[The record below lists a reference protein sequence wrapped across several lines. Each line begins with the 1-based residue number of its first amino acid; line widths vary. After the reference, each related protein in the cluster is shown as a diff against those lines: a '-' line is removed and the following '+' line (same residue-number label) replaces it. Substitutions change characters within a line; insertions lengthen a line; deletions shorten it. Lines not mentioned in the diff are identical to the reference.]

1 MMNLLQNMLVKVIPL
16 AQMGVLLVFKDG
28 VVVEDVGEEDVDV
41 DEEDVDEEDVDV
53 EGDVE
58 GVLVKE
64 LLLLLVMDQVYGLQ
78 SMTL

>member
-28 VVVEDVGEEDVDV
+28 VVIEDVGEEDADV
-41 DEEDVDEEDVDV
+41 DEEDVDEEDV
-53 EGDVE
+53 DVE